1 MPPGGGGGGVAGGR
15 RSSRKIQLT
24 HSGVDSLTDMC
35 VDFIIGHLEAVGD
48 VVDDYGRVSLREGVT
63 LPLEIC
69 QVCFYGCDRVM
80 TNRWAK
86 LTRFYVTC

>member
-48 VVDDYGRVSLREGVT
+48 VVDDYGRVSLREGIT

-69 QVCFYGCDRVM
+69 QVGLSRGCQADDK
-80 TNRWAK
+80 A
-86 LTRFYVTC
+86 